1 MYLHPYI
8 STCGR
13 GDGKLFSFFFSKPPF
28 FFFPDFGSSNLIQ
41 RKGISSPTWFKHL
54 ESSWDVFETGRFQ

>member
-1 MYLHPYI
+1 MYLHPYT
-8 STCGR
+8 STCVCC
-13 GDGKLFSFFFSKPPF
+13 DGKLFSLFFQTSI

-54 ESSWDVFETGRFQ
+54 ASSWDVFETGRFQ